1 MHSAQDFQR
10 PVSHWRD
17 IPGWFQWR
25 GAQEEAVT
33 QFGDGSRFVE
43 VGCYLGKSLCSLAEV
58 VREAG
63 RDITITGVDTAR
75 GSGPEGRRDTNAH
88 GPAVEYGGGT
98 FAGLL
103 HRNVIACGA
112 DDLVQLVISD
122 SLVAAELFGDESVGW
137 VHIDARHDYP
147 SVSADIAAWAP
158 KVRPG
163 GWLSG
168 DDYDE
173 YQWPG
178 VVDAV
183 RDSLPDAERWWSTQ
197 WRWIKPLPEVA

>member
-1 MHSAQDFQR
+1 MHTRSDFERQVR
-10 PVSHWRD
+10 RWQD

-25 GAQEEAVT
+25 GGQEEAVAH
-33 QFGDGSRFVE
+33 FGDGSRFVE

-58 VREAG
+58 IRESG
-63 RDITITGVDTAR
+63 RDIALTGVDTAR
-75 GSGPEGRRDTNAH
+75 GSGPEGTGDINAH

-112 DDLVQLVISD
+112 DDLVQLLISD
-122 SLVAAELFGDESVGW
+122 SVAAAKLFPDQSLAW
-137 VHIDARHDYP
+137 VHIDARHDYA
-147 SVSADIAAWAP
+147 SVSADIAAWRP
-158 KVRPG
+158 KVRMG

-168 DDYDE
+168 DDFND

-178 VVDAV
+178 VVRAV
-183 RDSLPDAERWWSTQ
+183 RDALPGADTWWSTQ
-197 WRWIKPLPEVA
+197 WRWVKN

>member
-1 MHSAQDFQR
+1 VHTESDFERSVRRWQ
-10 PVSHWRD
+10 D

-25 GAQEEAVT
+25 DAQEEAVAH
-33 QFGDGSRFVE
+33 FGDGSRFVE

-58 VREAG
+58 IRNTG
-63 RDITITGVDTAR
+63 RDIALTGVDTGQ
-75 GSGPEGRRDTNAH
+75 GSGPEGTHDTNAH

-112 DDLVQLVISD
+112 ADLVQLLISE
-122 SLVAAELFGDESVGW
+122 SVAAANLFPDQSLAW
-137 VHIDARHDYP
+137 VHIDARHDYA

-158 KVRPG
+158 KVRAG

-168 DDYDE
+168 DDFNAD
-173 YQWPG
+173 QWPG
-178 VVDAV
+178 VVGAV
-183 RDSLPDAERWWSTQ
+183 RDALPGAESWWSTQ
-197 WRWIKPLPEVA
+197 WRWVKSAA

>member
-1 MHSAQDFQR
+1 MHTRSDFERQVR
-10 PVSHWRD
+10 RWQD

-25 GAQEEAVT
+25 GGQEEAVAH
-33 QFGDGSRFVE
+33 FGDGSRFVE

-58 VREAG
+58 VRESG
-63 RDITITGVDTAR
+63 RDIALTGVDTAR
-75 GSGPEGRRDTNAH
+75 GSGPEGTGDINAH

-112 DDLVQLVISD
+112 DDLVQLLISD
-122 SLVAAELFGDESVGW
+122 SVAAAKLFPDQSLAW
-137 VHIDARHDYP
+137 VHIDARHDYA
-147 SVSADIAAWAP
+147 SVSADIAAWRP
-158 KVRPG
+158 KVRMG

-168 DDYDE
+168 DDFND

-178 VVDAV
+178 VVRAV
-183 RDSLPDAERWWSTQ
+183 RDALPGADTWWSTQ
-197 WRWIKPLPEVA
+197 WRWVKN